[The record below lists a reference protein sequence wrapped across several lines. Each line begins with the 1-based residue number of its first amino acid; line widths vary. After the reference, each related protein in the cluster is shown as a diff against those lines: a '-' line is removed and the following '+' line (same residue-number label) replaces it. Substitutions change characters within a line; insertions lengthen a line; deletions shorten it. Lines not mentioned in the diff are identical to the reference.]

1 MVGDISVGWGSRA
14 ERVAADLARATLE
27 TLDEVTDRLVG
38 DIHADNYQYLDV
50 VQNSDLWASC
60 RDNIERVLQLI
71 GHCVPEGADPYDAVR
86 ETARRRAEQR
96 ATLESVLRSFRVGGR
111 VVWSSALAE
120 ARSRGVEPDV
130 LLDVATRVWTVVD
143 QVSSS
148 LSESYRSAELE
159 RLRVDEQ
166 RRQELLSELFCGS
179 GDDPILADEVL
190 RALHLPLRG
199 PYVVVA
205 VARDAGDSEVSA
217 PRLEGM
223 LGRDGIVSAWQRHTT
238 VTLGLVVLAD
248 RPVTDVSAALGEML
262 ARVGVSPVVQRCV
275 HIPQARELAL
285 TALRTIPAGDRG
297 VVLLDE
303 HLPQAM
309 VARLPEL
316 AQRLISQALGPI
328 LAQPRQER
336 DALVAT
342 LSVWLRSDCSAKAT
356 ASRLY
361 CHRNTVLNRLSKIE
375 TLVGFSIHGT
385 ESAVWLSLALWAW
398 QLRDGDDSAGTV
410 VLDA

>member
-1 MVGDISVGWGSRA
+1 MVGDISVRVDSRA
-14 ERVAADLARATLE
+14 DRVGAELARATLE
-27 TLDEVTDRLVG
+27 KLDAVADHLVG

-50 VQNSDLWASC
+50 VRDADLWSSC

-71 GHCVPEGADPYDAVR
+71 GHCVPDGVDPYDAAR
-86 ETARRRAEQR
+86 ETGRRRAEQR

-120 ARSRGVEPDV
+120 ARSRDIEPDV
-130 LLDVATRVWTVVD
+130 LLDVATSVWTVVD

-148 LSESYRSAELE
+148 LSESYRSRELE
-159 RLRVDEQ
+159 WLRVDEQ

-179 GDDPILADEVL
+179 GDDPVLADEVL
-190 RALHLPLRG
+190 RALRLPLGG

-205 VARDAGDSEVSA
+205 VDGEPGNSEVVSA
-217 PRLEGM
+217 PRLECL

-238 VTLGLVVLAD
+238 VTVGLVVLAD
-248 RPVTDVSAALGEML
+248 RSLTDVSAALRDVP
-262 ARVGVSPVVQRCV
+262 ARVGVSSIVERCV
-275 HIPQARELAL
+275 YIPQARELAL
-285 TALRTIPAGDRG
+285 TALRTIPLGNRG
-297 VVLLDE
+297 IALLDE
-303 HLPQAM
+303 RLPQAM

-316 AQRLISQALGPI
+316 AQGLITRTLNPL
-328 LAQPRQER
+328 LAQPEEER
-336 DALVAT
+336 DALLRT
-342 LSVWLRSDCSAKAT
+342 LSTWLRNDCSAKAT

-385 ESAVWLSLALWAW
+385 ESAVWLSLALCAW
-398 QLRDGDDSAGTV
+398 QLRDSHNSA
-410 VLDA
+410 